1 MADAGRHSDLTFV
14 SSFVSELDVAVVCVH
29 EKVVQTFEGVANKE
43 EKKKSIK
50 RHQRYN
56 KKSNQICLIVD
67 NRRTHTK
74 EKKTAGAEID
84 MTRD

>member
-29 EKVVQTFEGVANKE
+29 EKVVQTFAQRVWQIR
-43 EKKKSIK
+43 KKKKIDKTTSTVQQKI
-50 RHQRYN
+50 
-56 KKSNQICLIVD
+56 KSNLSH
-67 NRRTHTK
+67 RLPTH
-74 EKKTAGAEID
+74 EREKTAGAEID